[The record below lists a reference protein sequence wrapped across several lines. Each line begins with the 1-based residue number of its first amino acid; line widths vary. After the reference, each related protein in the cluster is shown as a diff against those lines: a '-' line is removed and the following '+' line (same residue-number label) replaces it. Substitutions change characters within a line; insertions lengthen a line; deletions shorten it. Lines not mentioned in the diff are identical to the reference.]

1 MIFEIVHIYII
12 YYSSLI
18 TMSGREQNYR
28 EALYAI
34 FGISLFSILIV
45 SSVGTPPF
53 QTAVGQ
59 QVDQQNVINSTDSMI
74 NQTSN
79 IENQSSSLVDS
90 TQNQTIANQTGT
102 AALSANLTQSDFD
115 LLEQDLTEA
124 RQALESN
131 DTTALLDELNSASGE
146 LFQISSRQFDPAA
159 VEAITDE
166 LNPLQ
171 THIDRAQETALKD
184 NHTGTLEELTA
195 AESELFTIIQ
205 MLPSSQE

>member
-12 YYSSLI
+12 YYSSLL

-28 EALYAI
+28 VALYAI
-34 FGISLFSILIV
+34 FGTSLFSILIV

-53 QTAVGQ
+53 RIVVGQ

-74 NQTSN
+74 NQTSD
-79 IENQSSSLVDS
+79 IENQSSSLIDS

-115 LLEQDLTEA
+115 LLKQDLTEA

-146 LFQISSRQFDPAA
+146 LFQISSSQFDPAA
-159 VEAITDE
+159 VEAMTDE

-184 NHTGTLEELTA
+184 NHTGTLQELTA
-195 AESELFTIIQ
+195 AESELSAIVQT
-205 MLPSSQE
+205 LPSSQE

>member
-1 MIFEIVHIYII
+1 M
-12 YYSSLI
+12 SS
-18 TMSGREQNYR
+18 REQTYQV
-28 EALYAI
+28 ALYAI
-34 FGISLFSILIV
+34 LGISLLHILIT
-45 SSVGTPPF
+45 SLGGTLLF

-59 QVDQQNVINSTDSMI
+59 QQNAINSTDSI
-74 NQTSN
+74 FNQTSN
-79 IENQSSSLVDS
+79 IENQSSAFVDF

-115 LLEQDLTEA
+115 LLRQDLTEA
-124 RQALESN
+124 RQALENN
-131 DTTALLDELNSASGE
+131 DTTTLLDELNSASGE
-146 LFQISSRQFDPAA
+146 LFQVSSRQFDPAA